1 MCKYVLRTVH
11 GAVRRIQRSRT
22 NAVIAM
28 CKYVLRT
35 VHGAVRRIQRSRTN
49 AVIAMCKPMLLLP
62 CVNMY

>member
-11 GAVRRIQRSRT
+11 GV
-22 NAVIAM
+22 
-28 CKYVLRT
+28 
-35 VHGAVRRIQRSRTN
+35 VRRIQRSRTN

>member
-35 VHGAVRRIQRSRTN
+35 VHGAVRRIQRSRTAPSN
-49 AVIAMCKPMLLLP
+49 AVITSLSSSLTSS
-62 CVNMY
+62 